1 MITDKD
7 IITFNRT
14 EDGIFEAEVY
24 VYHGENNYTHKIIRS
39 KDKLEFVKELNNWF
53 SYRKF
58 EDVYNGIIK

>member
-14 EDGIFEAEVY
+14 EEGIFEAAVY
-24 VYHGENNYTHKIIRS
+24 VYHGENDYTHKIIRS
-39 KDKLEFVKELNNWF
+39 KNKLEFIKELNYCF